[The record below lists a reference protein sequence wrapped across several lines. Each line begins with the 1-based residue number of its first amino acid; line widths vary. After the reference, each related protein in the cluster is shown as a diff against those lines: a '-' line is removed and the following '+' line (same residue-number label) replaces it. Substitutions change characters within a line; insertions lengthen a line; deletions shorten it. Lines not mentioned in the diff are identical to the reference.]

1 MPTAIIKEENEN
13 FEKHEEKRAL
23 MLELAETIGQK
34 ETLKRLFEFAPES
47 QANYWAVVDF
57 NKPSSEKR
65 LFIFSIK
72 DNNFKKYLV
81 AHGSRSGE
89 LYATEFSNV
98 NGSHCSSLGIYKTKN
113 IFRSGHHGD
122 ALIIKGLEPTNSN
135 AEQRDIIIHKAD
147 YVASNF
153 DGLGRSGRSL
163 GCFAVTNE
171 DIVEILAAL
180 RDGSYINAWHI

>member
-1 MPTAIIKEENEN
+1 MATTIKEANEN
-13 FEKHEEKRAL
+13 FDKHTEKRAL

-34 ETLKRLFEFAPES
+34 EALNRMLEFAPES
-47 QANYWAVVDF
+47 QANYWAIIDF
-57 NKPSSEKR
+57 NKPSSEER

-147 YVASNF
+147 YVLSNF

-163 GCFAVTNE
+163 GCFAVTNNNI
-171 DIVEILAAL
+171 DEILSVL